1 MMKLI
6 AWLTLLLL
14 PIWQSYAYAQNSAPR
29 LSSPGQVW
37 NEWRARAPVQNVPV
51 TPELLDAQRATQQR
65 QDALKDAR
73 ARGVASARGGINA
86 ATGAIAKGLGEADK
100 ADDTLRAIEEGANA
114 GGYTGTA
121 NAIRAAREAAREAL
135 ERIGLVDPSDRDY
148 TPRAAPDGQ
157 PDVPS
162 SCDGNPACQECFGT
176 ALDKL
181 EDTRLRLERLR
192 AVYAS
197 TMTDVKARI
206 SFADGASAVH
216 GVSALAWQK
225 YKLDVMRS
233 LKGLD
238 RAYDNKYAELMT
250 ALLNDLKGI
259 GVCEANMMKVP
270 DWYDRYGYIYY
281 TFMKSAYSRPAL

>member
-51 TPELLDAQRATQQR
+51 TPALLDAQNARKQR
-65 QDALKDAR
+65 EDALKE
-73 ARGVASARGGINA
+73 ASARGA
-86 ATGAIAKGLGEADK
+86 ASAERGVHAVTGAIAQGLGQAEK
-100 ADDTLRAIEEGANA
+100 AEEVLRAIEDGANA
-114 GGYTGTA
+114 RGHTGAA
-121 NAIRAAREAAREAL
+121 NAARAAREAL
-135 ERIGLVDPSDRDY
+135 ERLGLVDPSDRDY

-162 SCDGNPACQECFGT
+162 SCDGNPACQECFGM